1 MCIRDR
7 TWAHYLH
14 MVDTFDTAMSF
25 GLSMEE
31 SDIEYEPFTA
41 DMLYRPE
48 AADAPAFLEFLNSW
62 TRLSGVLNEISR
74 SMGTPDFYPF
84 VLPIEVV
91 RKLQFVHL
99 LVQSARV
106 VARQPG
112 TPLDTAS
119 ESVTPPPPP
128 PASPDASAQPVP
140 ETTGG

>member
-1 MCIRDR
+1 
-7 TWAHYLH
+7 
-14 MVDTFDTAMSF
+14 
-25 GLSMEE
+25 
-31 SDIEYEPFTA
+31 
-41 DMLYRPE
+41 
-48 AADAPAFLEFLNSW
+48 
-62 TRLSGVLNEISR
+62 
-74 SMGTPDFYPF
+74 
-84 VLPIEVV
+84 V